1 MLRWQQIDLCPIVL
15 MVEDEKGVV
24 CWWRES
30 REWKDY
36 YGKLLVFGLGL
47 K

>member
-1 MLRWQQIDLCPIVL
+1 MLRWQQIDSCPIIL

-24 CWWRES
+24 CWYGDWRE
-30 REWKDY
+30 RKDY
-36 YGKLLVFGLGL
+36 YGKLLVFGLSP